1 MSRNNFRNNNS
12 KYSSGVGTGTGTGT
26 GKKVSKDSGFGSE
39 VLEKST
45 VKATPTSLN
54 PFAEYST
61 EQLMRIINTN
71 EKKLEPL
78 IMKSQNVIE
87 AKLTND
93 ATIRYH
99 V

>member
-1 MSRNNFRNNNS
+1 M
-12 KYSSGVGTGTGTGT
+12 GTGTGT
-26 GKKVSKDSGFGSE
+26 GKKVSKDSGVGSE
-39 VLEKST
+39 VLDNST
-45 VKATPTSLN
+45 LKATSLN
-54 PFAEYST
+54 PFANYST

-87 AKLTND
+87 QKLTND